1 MYNNCRETIVSK
13 DDLKLE
19 DYFLERR
26 RKRDEIRNDLLE
38 QIKQREQAILTQKKR
53 NIDLEKNLNDR
64 NRKNNEKYDKEQFAK
79 RQQRIKESRFEYER
93 ALLENEL
100 KKVKK
105 IINIET

>member
-1 MYNNCRETIVSK
+1 M
-13 DDLKLE
+13 
-19 DYFLERR
+19 
-26 RKRDEIRNDLLE
+26 
-38 QIKQREQAILTQKKR
+38 TQKKR

-105 IINIET
+105 IINIETWQRRKGQRDAEYVINAKRF